1 MIKPTTEILKEAIDG
16 LNDTIDYVLSES
28 GDINIS
34 RWLMDV
40 ETKLAV
46 VYGRLVNT
54 ITQQKGEYDESHT

>member
-1 MIKPTTEILKEAIDG
+1 MIKPATEILKEVMDG
-16 LNDTIDYVLSES
+16 LSETIDYVLSES

-46 VYGRLVNT
+46 VYGRLANPVV
-54 ITQQKGEYDESHT
+54 QQKED

>member
-1 MIKPTTEILKEAIDG
+1 MIKPTAEILKEAMDG
-16 LNDTIDYVLSES
+16 LSETIDYVLSES

-46 VYGRLVNT
+46 VYGRLVNPV
-54 ITQQKGEYDESHT
+54 TQQKGE